1 MEAIIPILLLA
12 LANNLVVRRSPAR
25 SDTDHVWPRGYVVR
39 SAAMPSAA
47 CAAAS
52 RAIGTRYGLHDT

>member
-1 MEAIIPILLLA
+1 MGPTLTRVAPLRDLGPLFAAQGREERQK
-12 LANNLVVRRSPAR
+12 VEQR
-25 SDTDHVWPRGYVVR
+25 DYVVR
-39 SAAMPSAA
+39 SPFTPSAA